1 MEKTPDT
8 LPALFIG
15 HGNPMNT
22 LEDNRYTQVWQALG
36 QSLLRPRAI
45 LAISAHWYIDATA
58 VTAMAQ
64 PRTIHDFGGFP
75 KALFDFQYPAPGDP
89 ELAARIQSLLAPL
102 TVIAD
107 HDWGLDHG
115 TWSILAHL
123 FPQADIPVVQ
133 LSIAARQPAAFHYH
147 LGRQL
152 AVLRDEGVLILGSGN
167 AVHNLQ
173 AVRWGE
179 DSTPYPW
186 ATRIEQRV
194 EECIERGELAALIDY
209 PSLDAEMRLAVPTPD
224 HFLPLLYVIGAQRES
239 DRARTLLKGVDL
251 GSIGMLSVS
260 IDSNT

>member
-186 ATRIEQRV
+186 ATRTEQRV
-194 EECIERGELAALIDY
+194 GECIERGEHAALIDY
-209 PSLDAEMRLAVPTPD
+209 PSLDPEMRLAVPAPD

-260 IDSNT
+260 IDTAT

>member
-36 QSLLRPRAI
+36 QSLPRPRAI

-75 KALFDFQYPAPGDP
+75 QALFDFQYPAPGAP
-89 ELAARIQSLLAPL
+89 ALAARIQSLLAPL
-102 TVIAD
+102 PVIAD

-147 LGRQL
+147 LGKQL
-152 AVLRDEGVLILGSGN
+152 AALRDEGVLIVGSGMSF
-167 AVHNLQ
+167 HNLRARGPQ
-173 AVRWGE
+173 V
-179 DSTPYPW
+179 TPVAEAW
-186 ATRIEQRV
+186 D
-194 EECIERGELAALIDY
+194 AALTAAVTDPDPIARAARIAAWDTL
-209 PSLDAEMRLAVPTPD
+209 PHARFAHPEAEHL
-224 HFLPLLYVIGAQRES
+224 LPLMVAIGAGGDDAAICEYR
-239 DRARTLLKGVDL
+239 DVVL
-251 GSIGMLSVS
+251 GWVVS
-260 IDSNT
+260 GYRFG